1 MDQLIEFVEI
11 INFYKVYIEQGI
23 QNLSLNLINTLKKK
37 LS

>member
-23 QNLSLNLINTLKKK
+23 QNLSLNLINT
-37 LS
+37 